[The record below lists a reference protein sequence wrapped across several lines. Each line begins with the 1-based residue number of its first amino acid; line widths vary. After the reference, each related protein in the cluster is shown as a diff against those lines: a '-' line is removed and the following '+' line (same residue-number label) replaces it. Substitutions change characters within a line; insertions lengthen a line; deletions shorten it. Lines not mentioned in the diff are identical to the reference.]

1 VFIIGRNMLTGL
13 IVLGLFCAG
22 PEESKMVREPAVAN
36 QFYPGRA
43 DDLVAM
49 VDQMLKDAEPPVLT
63 GRLVGIQVPHAGYPY
78 SGPTAANA
86 FKLLQARGPVTVVM
100 LGPSHRVFV
109 DKAAVYGKGRW
120 KTPLGEVEI
129 DEDVAKAIVA
139 ADEYIEDNPQAHSAE
154 HSLEV
159 ELPFLQRVL
168 EEFKIVPI
176 MLLEPTWDQCQNLG
190 RAIAE
195 ASKGKDVVVLA
206 STDLYHGESYE
217 EAKATDSVTAGLF
230 AGFDPKALYDGLRA
244 RKAQACGGDPVVV
257 AMKAAQE
264 MGADRAV
271 ILAMTN
277 SNDVVGEKGGYCVGY
292 SATAFMD
299 SDQSGCVGNAPEEEV
314 EAGGGSDEGSGDL
327 TEEEKASLLEIAR
340 STLEMYIRE
349 RETPDVKPL
358 TDRLR
363 EKRGAFV
370 TLHKKG
376 ELRGCI
382 GYVEAYKPVF
392 EAVRDMAVAASTED
406 PRFPRVSAGEL
417 EDIDIEITVLSPLQ
431 RIDDPEK
438 VEVGKHGL
446 IIRRGG
452 YSGLLLPQVPV
463 EQGWDRQTFIEHTCL
478 KAGLA
483 PDAWKQ
489 EGTQFLVFTGQVF
502 GEK

>member
-1 VFIIGRNMLTGL
+1 
-13 IVLGLFCAG
+13 
-22 PEESKMVREPAVAN
+22 MVREPAVAN

-43 DDLVAM
+43 EELVAT
-49 VDQMLKDAEPPVLT
+49 VDQMLKDAETPVLT
-63 GRLVGIQVPHAGYPY
+63 GRLVAIQVPHAGYPY
-78 SGPTAANA
+78 SGPTAASA

-100 LGPSHRVFV
+100 LGPSHRAFV
-109 DKAAVYGKGRW
+109 DKAAVYGKGKW
-120 KTPLGEVEI
+120 KTPLGTVEI
-129 DEDVAKAIVA
+129 DEALAREIVA
-139 ADEYIEDNPQAHSAE
+139 ADEYIEDDPQAHRAE

-159 ELPFLQRVL
+159 QLPFLQRVL
-168 EEFKIVPI
+168 KEFKVVPI
-176 MLLEPTWDQCQNLG
+176 MLLEPTWNQCQKLG
-190 RAIAE
+190 KAIAQ
-195 ASKGKDVVVLA
+195 ASKDKDVLVLA
-206 STDLYHGESYE
+206 STDLYHGDSYDD
-217 EAKATDSVTAGLF
+217 AKATDSATAGLLTQ
-230 AGFDPKALYDGLRA
+230 FDPKALYDGLRA
-244 RKAQACGGDPVVV
+244 RKAQACGGDPVVS
-257 AMKAAQE
+257 AMVAAQE

-299 SDQSGCVGNAPEEEV
+299 SDQSGCVGDAPKQEAKAEAEA
-314 EAGGGSDEGSGDL
+314 EAGSADL
-327 TEEEKASLLEIAR
+327 TEAEQASLLRIAR
-340 STLEMYIRE
+340 STLEMHIRE
-349 RETPDVKPL
+349 SKTPDIKPL
-358 TDRLR
+358 TDRLS

-376 ELRGCI
+376 QLRGCI
-382 GYVEAYKPVF
+382 GYVEAYKPLF
-392 EAVRDMAVAASTED
+392 QAVRDMAVAASTED
-406 PRFPRVSAGEL
+406 PRFPPVTEGEL
-417 EDIDIEITVLSPLQ
+417 EDIDIEITVLSPLK

-489 EGTQFLVFTGQVF
+489 QGTQFLVFTGQVF